1 MAALFVA
8 AKTPISGFASDAAAS
23 VTAPAENVLNPS
35 AVGAF
40 SVAAMT
46 IAASVAVVAIRI
58 AAFVTAPPM
67 IDALHSVGGDRWR
80 GLLTFL

>member
-1 MAALFVA
+1 MAAT
-8 AKTPISGFASDAAAS
+8 TPNSGFASAAVAS
-23 VTAPAENVLNPS
+23 VTLPAEKVFNPS

-40 SVAAMT
+40 SVATMT

-58 AAFVTAPPM
+58 AAFVTAPPI
-67 IDALHSVGGDRWR
+67 IDALHSVGGDWWR